1 MSLAMDTSA
10 MESGVMESGAMASD
24 LSSRALDALASFLGL
39 GSDLGRAGGAV
50 DVDFDLTVI
59 GQIVLF
65 LVLMMILKPTLFDPM
80 LKLFEEREKRIDGAK
95 LQARK
100 TDEAS
105 AGALSKY
112 EAALL
117 EARTTAN
124 VEREKLRAEGLRT
137 ENDILAKVRA
147 STAEKLDAGRKVTH
161 GEAQV
166 IRGTLPATASELARD
181 ITTRVLGREVQ
192 G

>member
-1 MSLAMDTSA
+1 MVDATSLN
-10 MESGVMESGAMASD
+10 
-24 LSSRALDALASFLGL
+24 
-39 GSDLGRAGGAV
+39 AGGAV
-50 DVDFDLTVI
+50 DVDFDLTVV

-65 LVLMMILKPTLFDPM
+65 LVLMAILKPVLFDPM

-105 AGALSKY
+105 AGALAKY
-112 EAALL
+112 ESALL
-117 EARTTAN
+117 DARNTAN
-124 VEREKLRAEGLRT
+124 AEREKLRAEGLKT

-147 STAEKLDAGRKVTH
+147 STASTLEAGRKHT
-161 GEAQV
+161 EADVRQV
-166 IRGTLPATASELARD
+166 RGTLPGTASQLALD
-181 ITTRVLGREVQ
+181 IAGRVLGREVQ